1 MCNVNIVRILLLTS
15 TQLLKFLLSFCK
27 DYAGFLQTVTELPEK
42 TFLRG
47 AGPGAAPEAGASGWA
62 VLNCRDSYRSL
73 SLQEL
78 AKMGVPA
85 PEPAVTNPIFCF
97 PESPAETCTQLH
109 WLL

>member
-1 MCNVNIVRILLLTS
+1 MEALVGS
-15 TQLLKFLLSFCK
+15 
-27 DYAGFLQTVTELPEK
+27 
-42 TFLRG
+42 LRG

-97 PESPAETCTQLH
+97 PDSPAETCTQLH